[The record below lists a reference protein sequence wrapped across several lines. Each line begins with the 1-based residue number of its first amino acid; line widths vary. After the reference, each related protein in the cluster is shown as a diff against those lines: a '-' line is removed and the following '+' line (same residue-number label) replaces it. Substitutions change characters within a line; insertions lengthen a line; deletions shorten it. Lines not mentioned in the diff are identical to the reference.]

1 MIPLPVIDVP
11 FKRIAMDIVGPLP
24 RSKSGNRYILVLCD
38 YATRYPEA
46 TSLRSIDAEH
56 VAEQLIKL
64 FAQVGIPEEILTDQG
79 ANFTSQLLSEL
90 YRMLHIHPIRTTP
103 YHLQTDGLVKRFNRT
118 LKSMLRKAVIG
129 GGKDWDKKLPY
140 LLFAYREVPQ
150 ASTGFLPFEL
160 LYGRPVHGPLDVL
173 RQTWEGSKKR
183 SDSIISYVIAMRDQ
197 LDKMTE
203 IVKENL
209 GRAQTKQKH
218 WYDKAA
224 RLRQFKP
231 GDQVLVLLPTETN
244 KLLAGWQGP
253 YQVVKRTG
261 KVNYQIDMHD
271 RRKRKR
277 TFHVNMLREWHTPK
291 NEAYFEQEV
300 THMDFEEVPVW
311 NGSGLTPRVKPTLGK
326 QLSSAQ
332 RAELEHLLE
341 QFSADV
347 IQDTPGRTTLI
358 EHSIKTGVAQ
368 AVRLPP
374 YRLPYAYRDT
384 VKKEIQ
390 DMLDQGL
397 IEHSSS
403 DWSAPIVL
411 VKRRMVLYV
420 FVLTIDG

>member
-1 MIPLPVIDVP
+1 M
-11 FKRIAMDIVGPLP
+11 
-24 RSKSGNRYILVLCD
+24 
-38 YATRYPEA
+38 
-46 TSLRSIDAEH
+46 
-56 VAEQLIKL
+56 
-64 FAQVGIPEEILTDQG
+64 
-79 ANFTSQLLSEL
+79 
-90 YRMLHIHPIRTTP
+90 
-103 YHLQTDGLVKRFNRT
+103 
-118 LKSMLRKAVIG
+118 
-129 GGKDWDKKLPY
+129 
-140 LLFAYREVPQ
+140 
-150 ASTGFLPFEL
+150 
-160 LYGRPVHGPLDVL
+160 
-173 RQTWEGSKKR
+173 
-183 SDSIISYVIAMRDQ
+183 IAMRDQ

-261 KVNYQIDMHD
+261 KVNYQIGMHD

-291 NEAYFEQEV
+291 NEAYFAQEV
-300 THMDFEEVPVW
+300 TDMNFEEVPVW

-326 QLSSAQ
+326 QLSSVQ
-332 RAELEHLLE
+332 RAELEHLLKH
-341 QFSADV
+341 FSADV

-358 EHSIKTGVAQ
+358 EHSIKTGDAQ

-411 VKRRMVLYV
+411 VKKKDGSIRLCVDYRRLNGVSTADAYPMPRIDELIDRLGKSHYIT
-420 FVLTIDG
+420 TIDLTRGYWQVTVTEQDRHKTAFATPFGLY